1 MIYSHELR
9 RLLPRRARGS
19 HKGTYGHLLLIGGA
33 RGYAGALGLACRAAA
48 RSGVG
53 LTTALA
59 PASILPVVAAASLE
73 TMVHA
78 GAETAEGTLAA
89 DALTPWIPRL
99 PEFDAVLIGPG
110 LTTHPQS
117 KILVRALIEACPVP
131 LVLDADALNVLSGEA
146 EWIRKARNTV
156 ILTPHPG
163 EMSRLLGRDIAEVQ
177 ADRPGAAR
185 AAATLTNALVVLK
198 GAGTIITTQEGPSFI
213 NMTGNPGMAR
223 GGSGDVLAGLLAGL
237 LAQGIAPP
245 DAARAGVFL
254 HGRAGDMA
262 AWRASQSG
270 MVAGDIVNEIPY
282 AFREL
287 VLR

>member
-1 MIYSHELR
+1 M
-9 RLLPRRARGS
+9 G
-19 HKGTYGHLLLIGGA
+19 
-33 RGYAGALGLACRAAA
+33 
-48 RSGVG
+48 
-53 LTTALA
+53 
-59 PASILPVVAAASLE
+59 
-73 TMVHA
+73 
-78 GAETAEGTLAA
+78 
-89 DALTPWIPRL
+89 
-99 PEFDAVLIGPG
+99 
-110 LTTHPQS
+110 
-117 KILVRALIEACPVP
+117 
-131 LVLDADALNVLSGEA
+131 
-146 EWIRKARNTV
+146 
-156 ILTPHPG
+156 
-163 EMSRLLGRDIAEVQ
+163 RLLGRDIAEVQ
-177 ADRPGAAR
+177 ADRPAAAR
-185 AAATLTNALVVLK
+185 AAAALTNALVVLK

-254 HGRAGDMA
+254 HGRSGDMA